1 MEVLAISSIPLL
13 FLMFLAGVLEAGEWT
28 VMETRLQPPLVA
40 LLPLHVQHFV
50 QTSSRD
56 RLSLIQI
63 SLHPQPPHASVVEYF
78 GKRQGLMKFE
88 SSPQV
93 DLFCLF
99 HLQLVGGDA
108 PKDPLSPSS

>member
-28 VMETRLQPPLVA
+28 LMDHQWQNSPLVG
-40 LLPLHVQHFV
+40 LLPLHVQIFV
-50 QTSSRD
+50 HQSSRD

-78 GKRQGLMKFE
+78 SKRQGLMKFE

-93 DLFCLF
+93 DLFRLF
-99 HLQLVGGDA
+99 HITFNWLEVMPQKTL
-108 PKDPLSPSS
+108 